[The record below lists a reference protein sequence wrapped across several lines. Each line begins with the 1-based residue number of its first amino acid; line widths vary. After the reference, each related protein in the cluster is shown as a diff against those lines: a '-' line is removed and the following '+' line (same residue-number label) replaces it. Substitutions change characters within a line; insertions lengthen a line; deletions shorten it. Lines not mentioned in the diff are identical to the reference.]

1 MKADA
6 TDRFYNVGTGIRTSL
21 KELAE
26 IVLDITGSDV
36 GIRYEPQGL
45 TFVKNRIGDP
55 TNATKDLGYT
65 YGVDLDQGL
74 RELVAWRRSHIDEVA
89 ARRARA
95 AGEQDRIADL
105 EEPVVAEAG
114 AE

>member
-1 MKADA
+1 MQADA
-6 TDRFYNVGTGIRTSL
+6 TDAFYNVGTGRRTSL

-26 IVLDITGSDV
+26 MVLDITGSDV
-36 GIRYEPQGL
+36 GIHYEPQGL

-55 TNATKDLGYT
+55 TAATRDLGYAAS
-65 YGVDLDQGL
+65 VDLEEGL
-74 RELVAWRRSHIDEVA
+74 RELIAWRRSHIDEVT
-89 ARRARA
+89 ARRERA
-95 AGEQDRIADL
+95 AGEQGRIADL